1 MFKIFFSSELK
12 YTLKQSMVYIFFGV
26 FTILVFAAT
35 ASDNVT
41 IGGSVGNVL
50 RNSPYS
56 ITMFCSVLSIFGL
69 LVATAFFNNAALRD
83 HNNDFSEILFST
95 PLSKSGYYFGRFF
108 GALLLSTVPLL
119 GVFIGAMLGSVL
131 APAFGWID
139 GDRFGPFYLETI
151 VNNYLLYFLPNM
163 FIAGSI
169 IFAAANKWK
178 NTVVSFT
185 CAFIILI
192 GYIISTSLISDLDN
206 EKLGALIDIFGI
218 NTFRIETKYFTT
230 IEKNT
235 ISPGFNG
242 LLLFNRIIWVV
253 FAAIVLVISYLSFSF
268 KEKNKRVKK
277 QKTNKVEASMIFTD
291 PKVQPAFYFG
301 SEWSQFR
308 SFFYMSFLSIV
319 KSTTFKILFLFSAIL
334 LFTNLFSGFE
344 YYGLQSYPIT
354 YKVIDSISNN
364 TILFTLIILVFFSG
378 ELIWRD
384 RGSKINEV
392 IDATPH
398 TSFVSLLAK
407 SLSLVSVAL
416 ILDIFFIICGV
427 FYQLVNGYTNI
438 ELGEYLLNLFYSNLW
453 LYLTWAGIMI
463 MIQVLVNN
471 KYIGYFLSILVLMI
485 WDIMLSVFHIES
497 NMLSIGSTPS
507 LMYSDMN
514 EFGPGLTG
522 AMWFNVYW
530 VLLAICCLLFAG
542 SVWSRGYLGSLKNRI
557 KASNKQVN
565 GTYKWVMLTAF
576 SVWIVIAGFV
586 YYNTQILNPYKTS
599 KQQEKLMVKYEQ
611 NYKRYAH
618 MALPKISDVKYFIDI
633 YPHKR
638 DLYVKAEIKLTNTGK
653 TSIDTLFLS
662 FNEEWD
668 TEVKINNVT
677 LTKTDNELNCKFYV
691 LNNHLLPGDT
701 INLELN
707 TQYVTKGFK
716 NTVGNRSVIE
726 NGTFIN
732 NFDFLPGMGY
742 NSDLEISDQ
751 NKRKKYGLPE
761 KERMPSLVKDSCE
774 LHNSNYLTKNRSDF
788 INVETVI
795 STSSDQIAIAPG
807 SLIKE
812 WKEGER
818 NFYQYKVD
826 HPSMNFYSFMSAKYQ
841 KATRKWNDVDI
852 EIYYDKKHSYN
863 IDMMLDAVERS
874 LSYYTTNFGPYFHK
888 QCRIIEFPRYATF
901 AQAFPGTMPY
911 SESIGFVIDLED
923 EEAKNNIVDAVIA
936 HEMAHQWWAHQVI
949 GADMQGST
957 MLSESFAEYSSLM
970 CMKSVVNDPMKMR
983 EFLKY
988 NHNNYLRGRGMELH
1002 KELPLYK
1009 VENQGYIH
1017 YRKGSVILY
1026 ALQDYIGEEKVDSAM
1041 REFLRDYRYKA
1052 SPYPTSLHFLD
1063 YLEPKVPDSL
1073 KYLINDWFKEITLY
1087 DNRVIKSNYT
1097 KLDSTNYQVTMDIT
1111 STKIKADSLGNESN
1125 CKMNDWVDIGFFLDS
1140 DEKKLYHQQRV
1151 LINKDTM
1158 HFTFKL
1164 DTLPLKAA
1172 IDPRHLL
1179 IDRVYSDNIKTISE
1193 L

>member
-26 FTILVFAAT
+26 LTILVFAAT
-35 ASDNVT
+35 ASDNVS

-108 GALLLSTVPLL
+108 GALLLSTIPLL
-119 GVFIGAMLGSVL
+119 GVFIGAILGSVL
-131 APAFGWID
+131 APAFGWIE
-139 GDRFGPFYLETI
+139 GERFGPFYLETI

-206 EKLGALIDIFGI
+206 EKLGALIDVFGI

-242 LLLFNRIIWVV
+242 LLFLNRIIWVV

-277 QKTNKVEASMIFTD
+277 QKKNKVEASMVFTN

-301 SEWSQFR
+301 GEWTQFR

-407 SLSLVSVAL
+407 SLSLVSVSL

-485 WDIMLSVFHIES
+485 WDIMLSIFHIET

-514 EFGPGLTG
+514 GFGPGLTG

-530 VLLAICCLLFAG
+530 VLLAICCLLIAG
-542 SVWSRGYLGSLKNRI
+542 AVWSRGYLGSLRNRI

-576 SVWIVIAGFV
+576 TVWILIAGIV
-586 YYNTQILNPYKTS
+586 YYNTQVLNPYKTS
-599 KQQEKLMVKYEQ
+599 KQQEKLRVKYEQ
-611 NYKRYAH
+611 NYKKYAH
-618 MALPKISDVKYFIDI
+618 MALPKVSDVKYFIDI

-638 DLYVKAEIKLTNTGK
+638 DLCVKAEIKLTNTGN

-662 FNEEWD
+662 FNDEWD
-668 TEVKINNVT
+668 TEVKIKNGT
-677 LTKTDNELNCKFYV
+677 LTKTDNELNCKFYA
-691 LNNHLLPGDT
+691 LNNPLLPGDT

-732 NFDFLPGMGY
+732 NFDFLPEMGY
-742 NSDLEISDQ
+742 NSNLEISDQ

-774 LHNSNYLTKNRSDF
+774 LHNSNYLTKNKSDF
-788 INVETVI
+788 ISVETVI
-795 STSSDQIAIAPG
+795 STSSDQMAIAPG

-874 LSYYTTNFGPYFHK
+874 LSYYTSNYGPYFHK

-923 EEAKNNIVDAVIA
+923 EDAKNNIVDAVIA

-970 CMKSVVNDPMKMR
+970 CMKSIVHDPMKMR

-988 NHNNYLRGRGMELH
+988 NHNNYLRGRGQELH

-1026 ALQDYIGEEKVDSAM
+1026 ALQDYIGEDKVDSAM
-1041 REFLRDYRYKA
+1041 SEFLRDYRYKA

-1125 CKMNDWVDIGFFLDS
+1125 RKMNDWVDIGFFLDG

-1158 HFTFKL
+1158 HLTFKL